1 MYWVGELNWLLYRDI
16 VTNAKASGATKV
28 IGIYS
33 PTPRNIIVKDHYKKL
48 GFTKISDESEIETW
62 ELDISDFV
70 ALDFPMRLTC
80 V

>member
-1 MYWVGELNWLLYRDI
+1 MYWVGELNWPLYRDM

-70 ALDFPMRLTC
+70 TLDFPMRLTC

>member
-1 MYWVGELNWLLYRDI
+1 LLFF
-16 VTNAKASGATKV
+16 
-28 IGIYS
+28 
-33 PTPRNIIVKDHYKKL
+33 PFYKKL